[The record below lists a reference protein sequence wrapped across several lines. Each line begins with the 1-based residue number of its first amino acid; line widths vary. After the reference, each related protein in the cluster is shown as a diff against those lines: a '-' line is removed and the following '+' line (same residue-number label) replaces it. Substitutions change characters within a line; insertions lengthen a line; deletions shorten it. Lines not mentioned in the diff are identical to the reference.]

1 MKENKISV
9 PKIKSSIPNNLFN
22 IKNCIIS
29 QAKHWAIILELSNN
43 TYVNIQFGRTGFSL
57 KEFNVGERCENVY
70 RAISDTWGRKDC
82 PLSFCYLGEANYS
95 YRSLLKYLVRKKEKE
110 SDEVDKKGKVWY
122 NLFTENCQLFACEV
136 EALIFGEIKF
146 WHSFPYYLEDFY
158 QKFFGIKKY
167 NMNIFQFALKD
178 RIDKAN
184 TDIYI

>member
-1 MKENKISV
+1 M
-9 PKIKSSIPNNLFN
+9 
-22 IKNCIIS
+22 
-29 QAKHWAIILELSNN
+29 
-43 TYVNIQFGRTGFSL
+43 
-57 KEFNVGERCENVY
+57 
-70 RAISDTWGRKDC
+70 
-82 PLSFCYLGEANYS
+82 GEANYS

-167 NMNIFQFALKD
+167 NMNIFQSALKD

-184 TDIYI
+184 IEIYIEEYIAEFKKRLSKDDLLKVKYDLIDLTDSKFIKSEINQKFLKN